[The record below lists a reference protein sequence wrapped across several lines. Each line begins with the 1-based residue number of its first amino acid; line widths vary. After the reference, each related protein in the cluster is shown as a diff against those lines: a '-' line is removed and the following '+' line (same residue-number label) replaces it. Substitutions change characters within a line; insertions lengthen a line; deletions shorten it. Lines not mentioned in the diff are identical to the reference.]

1 MKEISFWESFF
12 GMNWSRQNR
21 FINQFNRLMPYM
33 NQIWGIKQPVW
44 IDTQNAWEWFLS
56 IPELRA
62 IIDKRASMMCGNIP
76 RLYDKNGIEVENHWF
91 LDLVAKPN
99 PMQSWADVVY
109 SLSVNDALYSNV
121 FAYCPERTGKIRNLI
136 IPLPSNKM
144 QVVLSGRVLKQMDR
158 EGMINGY
165 KFEYDNDKIE
175 ALELNDVLYITTP
188 DGMNIVNPTSR
199 IDALKY
205 PLSNIKASYHKRNVL
220 LENIGAIGIL
230 SAQKSDLGG
239 NIPMTPEERRE
250 IQKDWYN
257 RSKDELI
264 ITESQVD
271 WKPMSYPT
279 KDLMLFEELTSD
291 KLAIMDAYGMNS
303 NLFSTEKGSTYTNV
317 RDSIRMVYTDTII
330 PETQQMY
337 NSMCH
342 QFGLSDEGYT
352 IVADFSHIPVL
363 QEDEE
368 KKATTLN
375 TRADALTKII
385 NANVPLSD
393 DEKRALLGI

>member
-21 FINQFNRLMPYM
+21 FINQFNRLMPFT

-62 IIDKRASMMCGNIP
+62 IIDKRASMMSGNIP
-76 RLYDKNGIEVENHWF
+76 RLYDKNGVEVESHWF

-121 FAYCPERTGKIRNLI
+121 FAYCPERIGNIRNLI

-175 ALELNDVLYITTP
+175 ALELQDVLYITTP

-239 NIPMTPEERRE
+239 SIPMTPEERRE

-337 NSMCH
+337 DSMCH

-375 TRADALTKII
+375 TRADALQKII

>member
-62 IIDKRASMMCGNIP
+62 VIDKRASMMCGNIP
-76 RLYDKNGIEVENHWF
+76 RLYDKNGVEVEKHWF

-99 PMQSWADVVY
+99 PMQSWSDVVY

-136 IPLPSNKM
+136 LPLPSNKM
-144 QVVLSGRVLKQMDR
+144 QIVLSGRVLKQMDR

-175 ALELNDVLYITTP
+175 ALELKDVIYITTP

-337 NSMCH
+337 DSMCH
-342 QFGLSDEGYT
+342 QFGLSDEGYK

-375 TRADALTKII
+375 TRADALQKII

>member
-1 MKEISFWESFF
+1 
-12 GMNWSRQNR
+12 
-21 FINQFNRLMPYM
+21 
-33 NQIWGIKQPVW
+33 
-44 IDTQNAWEWFLS
+44 
-56 IPELRA
+56 
-62 IIDKRASMMCGNIP
+62 
-76 RLYDKNGIEVENHWF
+76 
-91 LDLVAKPN
+91 
-99 PMQSWADVVY
+99 MQSWQDVVY

-175 ALELNDVLYITTP
+175 ALELKDVLYITTP

-220 LENIGAIGIL
+220 LENIGSIGIL

-239 NIPMTPEERRE
+239 NIPMTPEEKRE

-264 ITESQVD
+264 ITESQLD

-279 KDLMLFEELTSD
+279 KDLMLFEELTAD

-303 NLFSTEKGSTYTNV
+303 NLFSKDKGSTYTNV
-317 RDSIRMVYTDTII
+317 RDSVRMVYTDTII

-337 NSMCH
+337 DSMCH
-342 QFGLSDEGYT
+342 QFGLADQGYT
-352 IVADFSHIPVL
+352 IVADFSHLPVL

-375 TRADALTKII
+375 TRADAVQKII
-385 NANVPLSD
+385 NAGVPLSD

>member
-33 NQIWGIKQPVW
+33 NQIWGIKQPIW

-62 IIDKRASMMCGNIP
+62 IIDKRASMMSGNVP
-76 RLYDKNGIEVENHWF
+76 RLYDKNGVEVENHWF

-99 PMQSWADVVY
+99 PMQSWQDVVY

-188 DGMNIVNPTSR
+188 DGMNIINPTSR

-317 RDSIRMVYTDTII
+317 RDSVRMVYTDTII

-337 NSMCH
+337 DSMCH
-342 QFGLSDEGYT
+342 QFGLADQGYT

-375 TRADALTKII
+375 TRADAVQKII
-385 NANVPLSD
+385 NAGVPLSD

>member
-1 MKEISFWESFF
+1 MKELSFWQSFF

-33 NQIWGIKQPVW
+33 NQIWGVKQPVW

-62 IIDKRASMMCGNIP
+62 IIDKRASMMSGNIP
-76 RLYDKNGIEVENHWF
+76 RLYDKDGNEVFNHWF

-99 PMQSWADVVY
+99 PMQSWSDVIY

-121 FAYCPERTGKIRNLI
+121 FAYSPVRTGQIRNLI
-136 IPLPSNKM
+136 IPLPSNKI
-144 QVVLSGRVLKQMDR
+144 QVLLSGRMLKQMDKN
-158 EGMINGY
+158 GMINGY

-175 ALELNDVLYITTP
+175 QLELKDVVYITTP
-188 DGMNIVNPTSR
+188 DGMNIINPTSR

-230 SAQKSDLGG
+230 SAQKSDIGG
-239 NIPMTPEERRE
+239 SIPMTPEEKRE

-264 ITESQVD
+264 ITESQLD

-279 KDLMLFEELTSD
+279 KDLLLFEELTAD

-303 NLFSTEKGSTYTNV
+303 NLFSSEKGSTYTNV

-330 PETQQMY
+330 PETQQIY
-337 NSMCH
+337 DSICH
-342 QFGLSDEGYT
+342 QFGLADQGYT
-352 IVADFSHIPVL
+352 IVADFSHIAVL

-368 KKATTLN
+368 KRATTLDK
-375 TRADALTKII
+375 RADAVTKII
-385 NANVPLSD
+385 NAGIVLTD
-393 DEKRALLGI
+393 EEKRTLLGI

>member
-62 IIDKRASMMCGNIP
+62 VIDKRASMMCGNIP
-76 RLYDKNGIEVENHWF
+76 RLYDKNGVEVEKHWF

-99 PMQSWADVVY
+99 PMQSWSDVVY

-136 IPLPSNKM
+136 LPLPSNKM
-144 QVVLSGRVLKQMDR
+144 QIVLSGRVLKQMDR

-175 ALELNDVLYITTP
+175 ALELKDVIYITTP

-279 KDLMLFEELTSD
+279 KDLMLFEELTAD
-291 KLAIMDAYGMNS
+291 KLAIIDAYGMNS
-303 NLFSTEKGSTYTNV
+303 NLFSSEQGSTFTNV

-337 NSMCH
+337 DSMCH
-342 QFGLSDEGYT
+342 QFGLSDEGYK

-375 TRADALTKII
+375 TRADALQKII